1 MGDMRC
7 PFTGRSI
14 HAVSGNRTS
23 DEDLLNLNIL
33 HQNSELSNPM
43 GSNFDYAKE
52 FEKLDSYGMA

>member
-1 MGDMRC
+1 MGEIKC
-7 PFTGRSI
+7 PFTGKSI

-43 GSNFDYAKE
+43 GCNF
-52 FEKLDSYGMA
+52 